1 MERWRASVARAEINP
16 KSMHLPASSDVFS
29 KTCQKHVKNM
39 PKSKRSSDGV
49 ARGVSEEV
57 SEEVSEGLKKYVK
70 KKSIGKRPAFAVLGF
85 LGRRIF

>member
-1 MERWRASVARAEINP
+1 
-16 KSMHLPASSDVFS
+16 
-29 KTCQKHVKNM
+29 M